1 MISVDLQTLVPL
13 IIYDDKCY
21 LCAKFAE
28 IADFFARGKLLI
40 VGHYT
45 DFGMKLKSE
54 IFGSY
59 DSTKMFWF
67 VDGKTAYGG
76 RAALLPLISSILNSK
91 TKPSIQHEIRAS
103 CDASCKT
110 PKAVFLRS
118 KSLFSN
124 SEKIKLK

>member
-1 MISVDLQTLVPL
+1 MDLESLMPVV
-13 IIYDDKCY
+13 IYDDKCY
-21 LCAKFAE
+21 VCSKFAK
-28 IADFFARGKLLI
+28 IVDFFARGKMLI

-45 DFGMKLKSE
+45 EFGIKLKSE
-54 IFGSY
+54 IFPDGY

-67 VDGKTAYGG
+67 IDGKMAYGG
-76 RAALLPLISSILNSK
+76 RAALLPLLSSILNSK
-91 TKPSIQHEIRAS
+91 TKPSIRYDIQAS
-103 CDASCKT
+103 CDSSCKT